1 MEIIALGPLSVRVYG
16 LCLAAG
22 CLAAL
27 CWLFFRAR
35 RSLGE
40 EKLLAFSLLALPL
53 GFLLGRLGL
62 CLVSQGWHLF
72 RENYFFNFSRGGFM
86 LYGALAG
93 VVLAARLVCRGK
105 EETGRL
111 LDALAAPG
119 MLLIAVCRFA
129 EGIIGVGYGR
139 NMEEWFDPWGE
150 FTFLPLE
157 DPTPLLRF
165 PFGIPDYY
173 GDYHFSIFLLEGL
186 CALIFLLILR
196 RKKAAVPGAVFLLGL
211 ILYAGAQTTL
221 ESLRADSLPKWGF
234 VRVNQ
239 LLSGVVLAGALLLC
253 TLRLR
258 KAGRP
263 FPLAAWCG
271 LLACMGVILAM
282 EFALEKKILFLQWMR
297 MDLCYLVMACASL
310 GLILICARVWKRAY
324 ASKEALRPRAS
335 DPVPAP

>member
-1 MEIIALGPLSVRVYG
+1 MEVFALGPLSVRVYG

-40 EKLLAFSLLALPL
+40 EKLLSFSLLALPL

-93 VVLAARLVCRGK
+93 VVLAARLVCQGK
-105 EETGRL
+105 GETGRL

-186 CALIFLLILR
+186 AAVIFLLILA
-196 RKKAAVPGAVFLLGL
+196 RKRTETPGALFLLGL

-239 LLSGVVLAGALLLC
+239 LLSGVTLALALGLC
-253 TLRLR
+253 TRQLR
-258 KAGRP
+258 KAGKP
-263 FPLAAWCG
+263 FPAGAWIAFAACLG
-271 LLACMGVILAM
+271 MILAM

-297 MDLCYLVMACASL
+297 MDLCYLVMALSSL
-310 GLILICARVWKRAY
+310 GLILTGFRLWRSSFRSPA
-324 ASKEALRPRAS
+324 ASPSA
-335 DPVPAP
+335 PA

>member
-1 MEIIALGPLSVRVYG
+1 MQLFAIGSLPVRIYG
-16 LCLAAG
+16 LCLALG

-27 CWLFFRAR
+27 IWLFLRT
-35 RSLGE
+35 RSLG
-40 EKLLAFSLLALPL
+40 KDRVLSFALLALLL
-53 GFLLGRLGL
+53 GFLLARLGI
-62 CLVSQGWHLF
+62 CLVSQGWYLF
-72 RENYFFNFSRGGFM
+72 RENFFFNFARGGFM

-93 VVLAARLVCRGK
+93 VVLAARMIFRGPG
-105 EETGRL
+105 ETGRM
-111 LDALAAPG
+111 LDAAAAPG

-139 NMEEWFDPWGE
+139 NMEDWFDPWGE
-150 FTFLPLE
+150 FTFFPLE
-157 DPTPLLRF
+157 NPEPLLRF

-186 CALIFLLILR
+186 AALVFLMLLR
-196 RKKAAVPGAVFLLGL
+196 RKKAEAPGGIFLLGL

-239 LLSGVVLAGALLLC
+239 LLSAVVLVGVLLLC

-258 KAGRP
+258 KSGRP
-263 FPLAAWCG
+263 FPLGAWCG
-271 LLACMGVILAM
+271 VPACMGVILAM

-297 MDLCYLVMACASL
+297 MDLCYAVMACASL
-310 GLILICARVWKRAY
+310 GLILICARVRKRAF
-324 ASKEALRPRAS
+324 AGDAVSVSPQS
-335 DPVPAP
+335 